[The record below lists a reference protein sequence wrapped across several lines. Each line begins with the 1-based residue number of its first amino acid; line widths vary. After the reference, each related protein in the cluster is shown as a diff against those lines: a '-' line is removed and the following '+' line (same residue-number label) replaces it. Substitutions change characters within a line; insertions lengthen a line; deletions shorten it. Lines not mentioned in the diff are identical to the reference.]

1 MPQDSLA
8 MDMSYVK
15 RQTEGVRFS
24 LKKRPIRDSNNVV
37 NISSYN
43 SDFLTGLFADV
54 AKVSDVTDT
63 PSKTKRRADVISADE
78 GSSSERM
85 TSSCLSSKKSRT
97 SLKKCL
103 SRVQSSAK
111 NLSRL
116 CAASPKGINEIF
128 RQSDDSQDIDRPAN
142 SMLNHH
148 KESLQ
153 FQLSCVSEPS
163 DSGCCS
169 STPKSTV
176 ENAAKIAFPNLPATV
191 SDSSCHAGLTRANLV
206 RQASVPENPKKES
219 FGWFV
224 DLDDN
229 HKVEVNPSLPYAV
242 SSDSLAFQAHTAP
255 KRICDE
261 AELEWAQAADTID
274 DVLGDFF

>member
-1 MPQDSLA
+1 
-8 MDMSYVK
+8 MSSA
-15 RQTEGVRFS
+15 RGPTQGVRFS
-24 LKKRPIRDSNNVV
+24 LKKRSIRDPNNVV

-54 AKVSDVTDT
+54 AKVSDVADT
-63 PSKTKRRADVISADE
+63 PSNPKRRADVISADE
-78 GSSSERM
+78 GHSGEPLYTRGPA
-85 TSSCLSSKKSRT
+85 KKSRT

-116 CAASPKGINEIF
+116 TGTVSPKGINEFF
-128 RQSDDSQDIDRPAN
+128 RLSGDSQDIERSA
-142 SMLNHH
+142 SASLNHRQ
-148 KESLQ
+148 ESLQ
-153 FQLSCVSEPS
+153 FQLSCVSDPL
-163 DSGCCS
+163 DSGSCS
-169 STPKSTV
+169 GPPKCTV
-176 ENAAKIAFPNLPATV
+176 EDAAKIAFPNLPATV
-191 SDSSCHAGLTRANLV
+191 SDSSCYAGLTRVNLV
-206 RQASVPENPKKES
+206 RQASVPENHKKES

-229 HKVEVNPSLPYAV
+229 QTVEVNPSLPYAV
-242 SSDSLAFQAHTAP
+242 SSDSLAFQAPTAP
-255 KRICDE
+255 RGVNDE